1 MLVPKKGRV
10 YNFEHIMHVL
20 SLSNDNVETLT
31 FIVLRGGSNV
41 ISEFMHV

>member
-1 MLVPKKGRV
+1 MLVPKKGGV
-10 YNFEHIMHVL
+10 YNSEHIIHVL